1 MEAEATY
8 KCFCPAGAEMK
19 KDLQGLIFIQGY
31 NFRRQNTEVSVNLL
45 KIKIVTP
52 LPNIYW
58 FNRRSFGKKSNT
70 WNTL

>member
-19 KDLQGLIFIQGY
+19 KDLQGY
-31 NFRRQNTEVSVNLL
+31 NFMRRNTEIRVNLL
-45 KIKIVTP
+45 KIRIVTS

-58 FNRRSFGKKSNT
+58 LNRRSFGSKSNA
-70 WNTL
+70 